1 MECADNLYLPLI
13 HFMAAFFMHCRGKR
27 WDEALERPNLDY
39 SEIFDEDVGQV
50 PGRKIYNLTLAVT
63 ETSQLSFINEKRP

>member
-1 MECADNLYLPLI
+1 
-13 HFMAAFFMHCRGKR
+13 MAKDKAKGLTPAQRAAEEKAAEPVKAKR

-50 PGRKIYNLTLAVT
+50 V
-63 ETSQLSFINEKRP
+63 